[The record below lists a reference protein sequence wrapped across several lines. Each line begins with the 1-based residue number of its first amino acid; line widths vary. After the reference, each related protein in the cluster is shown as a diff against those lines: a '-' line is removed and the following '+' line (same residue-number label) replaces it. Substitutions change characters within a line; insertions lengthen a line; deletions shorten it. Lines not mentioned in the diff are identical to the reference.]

1 MHAAFTTA
9 IAAMVLG
16 AVAAPIP
23 VEPFSWWEPELQSS
37 EGATQWMNLVGH
49 NVSGSHLDMVTHS
62 KDGSPVILTHA
73 QMDAIIVADEDPDG
87 PLDYEPN
94 RGLAAL
100 NRDPTDR
107 QHVEQIYR
115 VMDANLSRDEIHDLF
130 HSKLGKPI
138 KISDAEVDSAIITH
152 AATAPEKARSDKSFE
167 DSLPRIP
174 KAEAYDKHLEL
185 HNFNVSWS
193 QSMAA
198 THKKDGGGSA
208 LTEAQEQ
215 AIVAADKDPSLPKY
229 EENDYYYD
237 SERHRVKQ
245 IFTTMNAGMSLGQIH
260 KLFHSESGK
269 PIRVSDEEVDSAI
282 VAHVAA
288 AAKLAKRDRPYVS
301 DEQMKADGQFADLYS
316 HNITKA
322 QAHAATHLSPG
333 PEAILGPSLTD
344 AQVAAI
350 IAADEDPL
358 ISVNDSDHLQ
368 YDYDSERDRLHQ
380 IYKTLNAGMSL
391 EEIHRLFH
399 SKNNNRPINLTDTE
413 IGDVIPAHAA
423 AAWRTSVSSF
433 ESDDVPLCEKSY
445 HTECW
450 PTLEELSH

>member
-1 MHAAFTTA
+1 MHAALTTA
-9 IAAMVLG
+9 IAAMALG

-23 VEPFSWWEPELQSS
+23 VEPFSWWEPEPQLS

-49 NVSGSHLDMVTHS
+49 NVSGFHLDMVTHS

-73 QMDAIIVADEDPDG
+73 QMDAIIAADEDPDG
-87 PLDYEPN
+87 PFDYEPN

-130 HSKLGKPI
+130 HSKLEKPI
-138 KISDAEVDSAIITH
+138 KISDAKVDSAIITH
-152 AATAPEKARSDKSFE
+152 AATAPKKARSDKSFE

-185 HNFNVSWS
+185 HNFNVSWY

-215 AIVAADKDPSLPKY
+215 AIVAADRDPSLPKY

-269 PIRVSDEEVDSAI
+269 PIRVSDEEVESAI
-282 VAHVAA
+282 AAHVAA
-288 AAKLAKRDRPYVS
+288 AAKLAKS
-301 DEQMKADGQFADLYS
+301 DSS
-316 HNITKA
+316 HIN
-322 QAHAATHLSPG
+322 
-333 PEAILGPSLTD
+333 D
-344 AQVAAI
+344 AQ
-350 IAADEDPL
+350 
-358 ISVNDSDHLQ
+358 
-368 YDYDSERDRLHQ
+368 
-380 IYKTLNAGMSL
+380 
-391 EEIHRLFH
+391 
-399 SKNNNRPINLTDTE
+399 
-413 IGDVIPAHAA
+413 
-423 AAWRTSVSSF
+423 
-433 ESDDVPLCEKSY
+433 
-445 HTECW
+445 
-450 PTLEELSH
+450 